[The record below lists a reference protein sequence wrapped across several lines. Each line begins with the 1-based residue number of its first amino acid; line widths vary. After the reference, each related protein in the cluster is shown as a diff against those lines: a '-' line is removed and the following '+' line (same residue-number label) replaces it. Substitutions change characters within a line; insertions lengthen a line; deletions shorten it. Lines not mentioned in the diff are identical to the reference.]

1 MTWRDRLEGSAKA
14 VTALVGAVAA
24 VGVAF
29 TEGLAGVQTAA
40 GEVVPLLTALGVYLV
55 PNNRAGAGTDGESD

>member
-1 MTWRDRLEGSAKA
+1 MTWRERLEGSAKA

-29 TEGLAGVQTAA
+29 AEGLAGVQTAA
-40 GEVVPLLTALGVYLV
+40 GEVVPLLTALGVYII
-55 PNNRAGAGTDGESD
+55 PNRNTAVTDDDG